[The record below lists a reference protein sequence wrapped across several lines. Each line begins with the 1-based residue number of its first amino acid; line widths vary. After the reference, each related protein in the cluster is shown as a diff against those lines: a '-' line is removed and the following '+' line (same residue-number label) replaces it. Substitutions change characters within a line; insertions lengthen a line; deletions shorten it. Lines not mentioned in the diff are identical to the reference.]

1 MQSSETTTD
10 AYLLSLPDDRKQA
23 VTALYNVVTQN
34 IPAGF
39 KPVMQYGM
47 ITFVVPHSIYPKGYH
62 CKPTDAL
69 PFLSIASQKNF
80 IALYH
85 MGIYA
90 DSKLLEWF
98 TTNYAKYS
106 NIKLDMGKSCMR
118 FKKIE
123 QIPFEIIGELVKKI
137 TPQQWIEKYE
147 AIFIKKK
154 NINNF

>member
-1 MQSSETTTD
+1 MQSSETTLD

-23 VTALYNVVTQN
+23 VTALYNVVKQN

-39 KPVMQYGM
+39 EPVMQYGM
-47 ITFVVPHSIYPKGYH
+47 ITFVVPHSIYSKGYH
-62 CKPTDAL
+62 CKPTDPL
-69 PFLSIASQKNF
+69 PFLSVASQKNF

-98 TTNYAKYS
+98 VNSYAKFT
-106 NIKLDMGKSCMR
+106 NAKLDMGKSCMR

-123 QIPFEIIGELVKKI
+123 QIPFEIIGDLAKKI

-147 AIFIKKK
+147 AKYVNKQM
-154 NINNF
+154 